1 MEWGCSN
8 QIHSPNSNNWP
19 NKSQQRNSSLLKT
32 RTTTRQ
38 LKPNIRIQWLNITCY
53 FTNSGIIL
61 IQRHPLIGWWLPA
74 RTRNGSLCAMT
85 RPESISIS
93 LCVCVCVCACSITK
107 NKSSSVDAARG
118 VHVQMYIVHNAD
130 TLARSLKC
138 MYVFEFLP
146 PQMHTNTRVCVR
158 LRCWKIFVSNE
169 YQ

>member
-1 MEWGCSN
+1 MCGAMKWGCSN

-93 LCVCVCVCACSITK
+93 LCVCVCVCLLVPICSHLNQRPVLIW
-107 NKSSSVDAARG
+107 VLFVA
-118 VHVQMYIVHNAD
+118 
-130 TLARSLKC
+130 
-138 MYVFEFLP
+138 
-146 PQMHTNTRVCVR
+146 CVR
-158 LRCWKIFVSNE
+158 KTCRLFVFTHENSLPFSHSFRTCRH
-169 YQ
+169 